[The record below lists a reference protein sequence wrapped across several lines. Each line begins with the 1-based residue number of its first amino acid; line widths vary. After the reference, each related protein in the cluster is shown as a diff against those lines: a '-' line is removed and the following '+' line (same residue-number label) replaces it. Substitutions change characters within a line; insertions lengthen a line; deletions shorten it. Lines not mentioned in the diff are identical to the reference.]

1 MSPLQ
6 APSPRTELILAAR
19 RARRARGGAAAGG
32 ADQVN
37 GDSRGRGAEPA
48 AASCDLVGTEGPAL
62 GSAVHC
68 LPNQLEPR
76 RRGVRHGP
84 LLFAVPPLLKTL
96 LWTLSVLDFC

>member
-1 MSPLQ
+1 M
-6 APSPRTELILAAR
+6 
-19 RARRARGGAAAGG
+19 GG
-32 ADQVN
+32 
-37 GDSRGRGAEPA
+37 GAEPA
-48 AASCDLVGTEGPAL
+48 AASCDLVGTEGPAF

-96 LWTLSVLDFC
+96 LWTLSVLDFVDIDKGTMGKLAGVGVGEGLISSL